1 MWKWLGKRLG
11 DYSSFYNTK
20 VVGDGVLAVNG
31 PEYLPKLTDEFTGSL
46 EFLRTAWSFTLP
58 SNDGTEAVNAVK
70 YLGRSLTLADEISV
84 TIDVNGAENGDYT
97 LFKADTI
104 TGAEKVALGT
114 SSKLGSKTVSFV
126 VTEGEIAVRIVSRGT
141 MFVIR

>member
-1 MWKWLGKRLG
+1 LVA
-11 DYSSFYNTK
+11 D
-20 VVGDGVLAVNG
+20 A
-31 PEYLPKLTDEFTGSL
+31 PEYLPMLTDEFTGSL

-70 YLGRSLTLADEISV
+70 YLGRSLTLPDEISV